1 MTLLKKKKIDK
12 NYEIIVKY
20 KPGLKIIKILRKANS
35 VGVKFSSEISL
46 LRRNIFLKK
55 RKISFAT
62 NSNFLI
68 PISLQPDGVKTCDY
82 LIYQN
87 SYFEI

>member
-1 MTLLKKKKIDK
+1 MTLLKKKKFDK

-55 RKISFAT
+55 KENQFCHKLKFSNPYIFAT
-62 NSNFLI
+62 
-68 PISLQPDGVKTCDY
+68 
-82 LIYQN
+82 
-87 SYFEI
+87 